1 MFLFNSI
8 YRRVIFTQTKEEDGE
23 FSGNFRKV
31 CKRLM
36 ESMDN
41 GSCTLNWLVQNGSVK
56 IESVEINGKGKKYP
70 SPFRKGTFTEV
81 IMHIIFLWKSI
92 NVILIFQ

>member
-8 YRRVIFTQTKEEDGE
+8 YRRVIFTQTKEKDSEKK
-23 FSGNFRKV
+23 FRKV

-41 GSCTLNWLVQNGSVK
+41 GSCTLNWLDQNGSVK
-56 IESVEINGKGKKYP
+56 IESVEINGKGKRI
-70 SPFRKGTFTEV
+70 S
-81 IMHIIFLWKSI
+81 
-92 NVILIFQ
+92 